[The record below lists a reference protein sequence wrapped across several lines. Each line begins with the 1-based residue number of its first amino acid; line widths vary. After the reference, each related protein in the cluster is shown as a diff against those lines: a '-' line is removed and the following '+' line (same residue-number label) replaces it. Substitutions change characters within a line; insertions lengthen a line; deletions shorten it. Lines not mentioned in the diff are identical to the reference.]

1 MRGGGRR
8 ASLEALLGLSE
19 NGAVKDVRLGG
30 KIDSLVPLV
39 LDSVYH
45 ALR

>member
-1 MRGGGRR
+1 MVPEHK
-8 ASLEALLGLSE
+8 LALLKFLGLAE
-19 NGAVKDVRLGG
+19 DAAVKDVRLGG

>member
-1 MRGGGRR
+1 MQSSHRK
-8 ASLEALLGLSE
+8 ALLKFL
-19 NGAVKDVRLGG
+19 GAKDSTKVQGVRLGG
-30 KIDSLVPLV
+30 KIDHLVPLV